1 MENILA
7 TFLTNYFTEQGTLL
21 SYPFQFLSLFSNF
34 FSKNMYYTV
43 LKSFFVIILV
53 HSYAL
58 NCENVVR

>member
-34 FSKNMYYTV
+34 FFQKHV
-43 LKSFFVIILV
+43 LYCIKSFFVIILV